1 METVMVR
8 ERTLTHTMKHLHRQ
22 GFTGHFGV
30 DAGRL
35 REFNSGTTFIADE
48 VHVCGHFRFEG
59 LSDPGD
65 MAIVYAIESRT
76 GIRGTLVDAFGVYAD
91 PAISEFMA
99 LVARNKV
106 GLDHHGARA
115 A

>member
-1 METVMVR
+1 MDTLMVR
-8 ERTLTHTMKHLHRQ
+8 EGTLAHTIKHLHRQ

-35 REFNSGTTFIADE
+35 REFNSGATFLSDE
-48 VHVCGHFRFEG
+48 VHLCGDFRFEDE
-59 LSDPGD
+59 SDPGD

-76 GIRGTLVDAFGVYAD
+76 GIRGTLVDALGVYAN
-91 PAISEFMA
+91 PAITQFMA
-99 LVARNKV
+99 QV
-106 GLDHHGARA
+106 GISESGRGHHGARA